1 MNSKFK
7 IITKTSKYIK
17 LFLLFLDFLIL
28 NISFV
33 ISLYFIY
40 EDNISLYYLNFYSLI
55 LFGNL
60 IWVMLIGVYHAYQI
74 MRIEPIEGI
83 ISRSLK
89 MILSEI
95 SILFLVVFVLEFG
108 TIAKLFVIIFSVC
121 FLFFDTLI
129 KILFLF
135 LLKKLRKNGLN
146 NKNII
151 IVGINKNAIK
161 LQKILKKEVSFGY
174 KILGFFDDLDSKDE
188 LIINNDLLFLGNTE
202 NVFDFIKTNSIHE
215 VFITKPLA
223 NEKKNKE
230 LILFCEQNFIRIKI
244 VPDFQQLTL
253 NRHVKVDF
261 YDDLP
266 ILLIRKEPLEN
277 LFNKFIKRIF
287 DLFFSVVVI
296 ILIMP
301 WLFPIV
307 YLIQLFT
314 SKGPVFFVQ
323 LRSGQDNKIFKCLK
337 FRTMYV
343 NDLADQIGTIDNDP
357 RITPFGKVLRKTR
370 IDELPQ
376 FFNVLFGQMSVVGPR
391 PHMLK
396 HTEEYSELIDDFLV
410 RHYVK
415 PGITGWSQ
423 TTGYIDESQKLQE
436 MLDKVKND
444 IWYIEN
450 WSFMLDMKIIFLTV
464 FNIFKGDVNA
474 K

>member
-1 MNSKFK
+1 M
-7 IITKTSKYIK
+7 KY
-17 LFLLFLDFLIL
+17 L
-28 NISFV
+28 
-33 ISLYFIY
+33 
-40 EDNISLYYLNFYSLI
+40 
-55 LFGNL
+55 
-60 IWVMLIGVYHAYQI
+60 
-74 MRIEPIEGI
+74 
-83 ISRSLK
+83 
-89 MILSEI
+89 
-95 SILFLVVFVLEFG
+95 
-108 TIAKLFVIIFSVC
+108 
-121 FLFFDTLI
+121 
-129 KILFLF
+129 
-135 LLKKLRKNGLN
+135 
-146 NKNII
+146 
-151 IVGINKNAIK
+151 
-161 LQKILKKEVSFGY
+161 
-174 KILGFFDDLDSKDE
+174 
-188 LIINNDLLFLGNTE
+188 
-202 NVFDFIKTNSIHE
+202 
-215 VFITKPLA
+215 
-223 NEKKNKE
+223 
-230 LILFCEQNFIRIKI
+230 
-244 VPDFQQLTL
+244 
-253 NRHVKVDF
+253 
-261 YDDLP
+261 LP

-343 NDLADQIGTIDNDP
+343 NNLADQIGTIDNDP

-376 FFNVLFGQMSVVGPR
+376 FINV
-391 PHMLK
+391 
-396 HTEEYSELIDDFLV
+396 LV

-464 FNIFKGDVNA
+464 FNIFKGDINA